1 MAKGTSFA
9 EKAKRGK
16 KKEKEFTVVK
26 YVKSVVSEKSGHYR
40 FQESMLK
47 VPSGMS
53 LDAYLKELESGPV
66 EKVEEVAEAQEE
78 STADVQEPEADEIQP
93 EEGGGAIR

>member
-26 YVKSVVSEKSGHYR
+26 YVKSVVSENPGITGFKS
-40 FQESMLK
+40 
-47 VPSGMS
+47 PC
-53 LDAYLKELESGPV
+53 
-66 EKVEEVAEAQEE
+66 
-78 STADVQEPEADEIQP
+78 
-93 EEGGGAIR
+93 